1 MIDEI
6 RGLLD
11 QYAQWV
17 RDKSV
22 LREVNDQ
29 YVEITTSSPIRS
41 FSASQGRM
49 TTFRN
54 SPSPIPSERCE
65 GGPRALLRT
74 AHGIP

>member
-29 YVEITTSSPIRS
+29 YVEITTPYWTGTTTTRRFTCGGTTARS
-41 FSASQGRM
+41 
-49 TTFRN
+49 
-54 SPSPIPSERCE
+54 C
-65 GGPRALLRT
+65 
-74 AHGIP
+74 

>member
-29 YVEITTSSPIRS
+29 YVETQEGPDGNGGTSTIVTKNYTEGVKFSLGVSYS
-41 FSASQGRM
+41 F
-49 TTFRN
+49 
-54 SPSPIPSERCE
+54 
-65 GGPRALLRT
+65 
-74 AHGIP
+74 

>member
-29 YVEITTSSPIRS
+29 YVEITTSYLDRHNDSRRS
-41 FSASQGRM
+41 TFAG
-49 TTFRN
+49 TTAR
-54 SPSPIPSERCE
+54 SC
-65 GGPRALLRT
+65 
-74 AHGIP
+74 